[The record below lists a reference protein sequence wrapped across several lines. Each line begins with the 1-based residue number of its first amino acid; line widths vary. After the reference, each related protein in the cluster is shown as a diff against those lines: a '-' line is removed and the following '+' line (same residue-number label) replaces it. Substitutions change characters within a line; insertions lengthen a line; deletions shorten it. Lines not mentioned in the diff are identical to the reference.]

1 MKRYLIIILVAVFS
15 QSFGQTGN
23 DFKKYYE
30 SGKIQLESKFDK
42 SCNCNRVTEYFESG
56 KVRSKKTYS
65 ISGLFNTQ
73 IDGEDIM
80 YFENGMIQI
89 YYFWK
94 DGAPSGRIYCN
105 LPSGNLAYEK
115 FFTNKFKTGTW
126 KFYNQ
131 DGTLKEE
138 IVFIDNKTFW
148 DSNDDYATNKFY
160 FNNKLAYTVEL
171 VAGKK
176 TNLRIIDQAGYD
188 KLIASDPPL
197 GQKLFTQNCAMC
209 HSSNVD
215 IVGPMMKGV
224 ADKRSND
231 WLTKMI
237 INGDS
242 LQKGGDKVAVELY
255 KKWDNIQ
262 HPNFERLSNEE
273 VKAIID
279 FLKTLK

>member
-1 MKRYLIIILVAVFS
+1 MKGYLIIILVVAFS
-15 QSFGQTGN
+15 KSFCQTGN
-23 DFKKYYE
+23 DFEKHYE

-42 SCNCNRVTEYFESG
+42 SCNCNRLTEYFESG

-65 ISGLFNTQ
+65 INELLNTQ
-73 IDGEDIM
+73 IDGEDIIF
-80 YFENGMIQI
+80 FENGMVQI

-105 LPSGNLAYEK
+105 LPSGKLVYEK

-160 FNNKLAYTVEL
+160 FNGKLAYTVEL

-176 TNLRIIDQAGYD
+176 TNLKVINQASYD
-188 KLIASDPPL
+188 KLIASEPPT
-197 GQKLFTQNCAMC
+197 GQKLFVQNCSMC
-209 HSSNVD
+209 HIPNVD
-215 IVGPMMKGV
+215 IVGPMLKGV
-224 ADKRSND
+224 TQRRIND

-237 INGDS
+237 TNGDA
-242 LQKGGDKVAVELY
+242 LQKSGTRMLLNCIESGIIPH
-255 KKWDNIQ
+255 IQ
-262 HPNFERLSNEE
+262 ILS
-273 VKAIID
+273 D
-279 FLKTLK
+279 